1 MQEGG
6 DQQGMARRGWKYHLE
21 MVRGGISRVLDRVE
35 VVILIGGT
43 IILTVVLTVNIIART
58 FFKAIY
64 YIDELT
70 QFTVIW
76 TVFGG
81 ISYAV
86 RKVRHIRMGAIF
98 DFLPVKVR
106 KILNY
111 FLHGGSA
118 IVLLTLGYLS
128 VLYVI
133 KVGRLGQTTPAL
145 HFPYWIFV
153 SIAPLGFFAG
163 GLQYVLAFLKNLVE
177 KEVWMSAEQQ
187 VEYEDAMY

>member
-1 MQEGG
+1 MENKS
-6 DQQGMARRGWKYHLE
+6 WKSSLE
-21 MVRGGISRVLDRVE
+21 KVRGGISLVLDKVE
-35 VVILIGGT
+35 VAMLIGGT
-43 IILTVVLTVNIIART
+43 VILTVVLTVNIIART
-58 FFKAIY
+58 FFRAIY

-98 DFLPVKVR
+98 DFLPFKVR

-111 FLHGGSA
+111 FLLGGSA
-118 IVLLTLGYLS
+118 IVMLVLGYLAIVY
-128 VLYVI
+128 VL
-133 KVGRLGQTTPAL
+133 KVGGLGQTTPAL
-145 HFPYWIFV
+145 HIPYWVVV
-153 SIAPLGFFAG
+153 SITPVGFLAA

-187 VEYEDAMY
+187 IEYEDAIY